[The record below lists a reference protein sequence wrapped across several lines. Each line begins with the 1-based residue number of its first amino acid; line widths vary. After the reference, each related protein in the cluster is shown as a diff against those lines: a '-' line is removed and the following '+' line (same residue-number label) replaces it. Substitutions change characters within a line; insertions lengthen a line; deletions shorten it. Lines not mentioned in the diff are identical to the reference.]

1 MSKASNEEE
10 DSDSDELHVELLF
23 FECGDG
29 IKECGVGRGEGRSGR
44 VRLRPACVFTRTVKQ
59 FSRAFRKRVV
69 VMFTT
74 APVNK
79 HFLKLGLAADDFVQ
93 SNKGI
98 TSSRRYGEDSLCSKL
113 AVEKISMA

>member
-29 IKECGVGRGEGRSGR
+29 IKECGVGGGEGRSGR
-44 VRLRPACVFTRTVKQ
+44 VRLEPAGVFTRTVKQ
-59 FSRAFRKRVV
+59 YSCAFRKRVV

-93 SNKGI
+93 FNKGI
-98 TSSRRYGEDSLCSKL
+98 TSSRRYGEDGLCSKL
-113 AVEKISMA
+113 AVEKISTA